1 MGCSDGDGQG
11 VATGTGSEID
21 NLLRTSVVG
30 LLSGDLI
37 LNTGEDTKL
46 SLDSHVVLVSI
57 VNNLLCQ
64 SDILLVRKRGSVN
77 HDRREAQVHAALA
90 ELVAVAVVQVKDDLR
105 LLPAQFLGIFDGTL
119 GHIAEQGLV
128 RVVARTL
135 GDLQDHRGLGLR
147 GGLDNGLELLHVVE
161 IECGDG
167 VTTGDSLSE
176 HLSGV
181 HKAKIFVRNHNFV

>member
-1 MGCSDGDGQG
+1 MEMARESQPLR
-11 VATGTGSEID
+11 VEID

-77 HDRREAQVHAALA
+77 HDRREAHVHAALA
-90 ELVAVAVVQVKDDLR
+90 ELEGVAVIKVEADLR
-105 LLPAQFLGIFDGTL
+105 MLPTKLLGIFDSTFR
-119 GHIAEQGLV
+119 HVTEKGLV
-128 RVVARTL
+128 GIFTRSAGNLEDNRRL
-135 GDLQDHRGLGLR
+135 CLR
-147 GGLDNGLELLHVVE
+147 GSLDDSLELLHVVE
-161 IECGDG
+161 VESGDG
-167 VTTGDSLSE
+167 VTASDSLSE

-181 HKAKIFVRNHNFV
+181 HKAKIFVRNHKTIVK